1 MKILIYCQ
9 NYAPELTGIGKYTG
23 EQAQWLAARGHEVRV
38 ICAPPY
44 YPAWRVSDG
53 YSAWRYASET
63 HGGVT
68 VYRAPVWV
76 PRKPSGLLRIL
87 HLMSFALSS
96 LPCMAAQ
103 LRWRPDVIFA
113 VEPTLMCSP
122 AALLLGSCTRAR
134 TWLHVQDL
142 EVDAAFALGV
152 LRHPLLR
159 RLATRVE
166 RALTTRYQRVSTI
179 SQAMADALR
188 AKGVSPARLKLLPN
202 WADLHEAPADA
213 ALAFRHGL
221 GIAADAVI
229 ALYAGNMG
237 NKQGLEVLADA
248 AQALQGHP
256 RIHLVLCGDGS
267 GRAALQARCAGLA
280 RVHFLPLQPQ
290 AQFHAMMAAADMH
303 LLPQRADAAD
313 LVMPSKLT
321 GMLASRRAVIATAQP
336 DTELGRLVA
345 RVGVLVP
352 PGDASALAHAIATL
366 ACQPQRRAM
375 HAAAGRAWAEAHLG
389 RDAVLAQLESSLQAL
404 VSAPAA
410 QDASAVA

>member
-38 ICAPPY
+38 VCAPPY
-44 YPAWRVSDG
+44 YPAWRVGEG
-53 YSAWRYASET
+53 YCAWRYRREM
-63 HGGVT
+63 HDHVT
-68 VYRAPVWV
+68 VYRAPIWV
-76 PRKPSGLLRIL
+76 PHKPSGLLRIL
-87 HLMSFALSS
+87 HLMSFALTT
-96 LPCMAAQ
+96 LPCLAAQ

-122 AALLLGSCTRAR
+122 AALLLGSATHAR

-159 RLATRVE
+159 RLATRME
-166 RALTTRYQRVSTI
+166 HALATRYHRVSTI
-179 SQAMADALR
+179 SHAMADALL
-188 AKGVSPARLKLLPN
+188 AKGVSNSRLKLLPN
-202 WADLHEAPADA
+202 WADLHEASPDAAHAFRRTLGIPADA
-213 ALAFRHGL
+213 VL
-221 GIAADAVI
+221 

-237 NKQGLEVLADA
+237 NKQGLEVLGDA
-248 AQALQGHP
+248 AQALQGHQ
-256 RIHLVLCGDGS
+256 RIHVMLCGEGS
-267 GRAALQARCAGLA
+267 GRAALRDRCAGLA

-290 AQFHAMMAAADMH
+290 ARFHAMMAAADIH

-321 GMLASRRAVIATAQP
+321 GMLASRRAVIATALP

-352 PGDASALAHAIATL
+352 PGDGSALAHAIATL

-375 HAAAGRAWAEAHLG
+375 LAAAGRAWAETHLG
-389 RDAVLAQLESSLQAL
+389 RDAVLSGLESALQEL
-404 VSAPAA
+404 VSSSAAP
-410 QDASAVA
+410 DASAVA

>member
-44 YPAWRVSDG
+44 YPAWRVSEG
-53 YSAWRYASET
+53 HSAWRYGRES
-63 HGGVT
+63 HGRVT
-68 VYRAPVWV
+68 VYRTPVWV

-96 LPCMAAQ
+96 APCVAAQ

-122 AALLLGSCTRAR
+122 AALLLGSWTRAR

-159 RLATRVE
+159 RLAARLE
-166 RALTTRYQRVSTI
+166 RALTMRFDRVSTI

-188 AKGVSPARLKLLPN
+188 AKGVSDARLKLLPN
-202 WADLHEAPADA
+202 WADLHEASAEA
-213 ALAFRHGL
+213 ALAFRLKL
-221 GIAADAVI
+221 GIPADAVL

-248 AQALQGHP
+248 AQALQGHQ
-256 RIHLVLCGDGS
+256 RIHVVLCGDGS
-267 GRAALQARCAGLA
+267 GRAALQERCAGMA

-290 AQFHAMMAAADMH
+290 AQFHAMMAAADIH

-321 GMLASRRAVIATAQP
+321 GMLASRRAVIATALP

-345 RVGVLVP
+345 RVGVLVA
-352 PGDASALAHAIATL
+352 PGDGSALAHAIATL
-366 ACQPQRRAM
+366 ACQPQRRAT

-389 RDAVLAQLESSLQAL
+389 RDTVLSGLEAALQEL
-404 VSAPAA
+404 VSPPAA
-410 QDASAVA
+410 QDASAIA